1 MMRDMT
7 RDATR
12 GAAPM
17 APRLPFV
24 ERIAAH
30 EPLRHIVVERTLRLA
45 HDLHLADHHFV
56 PARPHK
62 PLAECYPVLPLTFS
76 LEAMAEV
83 AACLAPGMGLI
94 GFDDVG
100 AARWIALADSAELL
114 LRIEA
119 RLAHEDEARQC
130 RRLAVTI
137 RVDGDARPAISATVL
152 FGRHYQAGL
161 EPAFAPLQADV
172 GLDSAAIYASRQMF
186 HGPSLRCLE
195 GEVALGARGA
205 AGTLVVR
212 APDRLFAAMPA
223 PQLLTDPALMDGIGQ
238 LIGIWAMRQRQR
250 VTFPIGV
257 GRLEYHA
264 ATPAPGTRVTLRIE
278 TTVLGKLLSTVV
290 EIGDGAGGV
299 WMRID
304 GWKSWQ
310 FLWEPRLLAFRRQP
324 RRHLLSVERA
334 LPASLADAGTVWQSM
349 DAAAVADFDRTL
361 LARHY
366 LRRDEMPAFEAKA
379 ALPPRQLEW
388 LLGRI
393 AAKDAAR
400 RWAAVEGGVG
410 DLLHPVAFAIENDAA
425 GQPRVAHWPLASP
438 PPRLSIAHSQGRALA
453 AAHDAAVGVDV
464 EVIAP
469 RDPLWVSAFSD
480 QRERRWLPS
489 GDGVDGDEWLT
500 RLWCAKEVLGK
511 LMGTAV
517 RPSPLAF
524 AAVGRD
530 ADDCLLM
537 RHRPDGAGARVA
549 AVRDGA
555 FIYAIGLGLPPA
567 PSSPT

>member
-1 MMRDMT
+1 MMRD
-7 RDATR
+7 AT
-12 GAAPM
+12 PT

-30 EPLRHIVVERTLRLA
+30 EPLRHIVVERTLSLA
-45 HDLHLADHHFV
+45 RDLHLADHHFV

-83 AACLAPGMGLI
+83 AACLAPGMGLT

-100 AARWIALADSAELL
+100 AARWIALADCAELP

-119 RLAHEDEARQC
+119 RLAHADDAAQC

-137 RVDGDARPAISATVL
+137 RAGGDSRPAISATVL
-152 FGRHYQAGL
+152 FGYQYRRQL
-161 EPAFAPLQADV
+161 QPEFAPLAADA

-195 GEVALGARGA
+195 GEVAVGPRGA

-212 APDRLFAAMPA
+212 TQDRLFAASPA

-250 VTFPIGV
+250 VTFPIGI
-257 GRLEYHA
+257 GRLEYYA
-264 ATPAPGTRVTLRIE
+264 ATPAPGTRVPLRIE

-310 FLWEPRLLAFRRQP
+310 FLWEPRLLAFRRRP
-324 RRHLLSVERA
+324 KGYLLSVERP
-334 LPASLADAGTVWQSM
+334 LPAPLAAVDAARPPVWQSM

-379 ALPPRQLEW
+379 TVPPRQLEW

-400 RWAAVEGGVG
+400 RWAAGEGSE
-410 DLLHPVAFAIENDAA
+410 LLHPVAFAIENDGN

-453 AAHDAAVGVDV
+453 AAHDGAVGVDV
-464 EVIAP
+464 EAITP
-469 RDPLWVSAFSD
+469 RDSLCVAAFSD
-480 QRERRWLPS
+480 ERERRWLPAR
-489 GDGVDGDEWLT
+489 DGADGDEWLT

-555 FIYAIGLGLPPA
+555 FIYAIGLALPP
-567 PSSPT
+567 PP